1 MNIKSNQKRARL
13 TIMSLWLVLFLE
25 IVSFVSGYFQYDLLN
40 KFSLGVNVP
49 EEISAMNDAREVL
62 VTVVYFALRLV
73 TGILFIMWFRR
84 AYYNLHQL
92 SSNLAFSEGWA
103 AGSWFVPV
111 LNFFRP
117 FQIMQEL
124 YVKTKEMLEKQKMN
138 FNYNSKI
145 LWVWWALWIVSNIL
159 GQLVFRFS
167 THLETLEDVI
177 TITKLGMV
185 SNFIGIPLALLAI
198 KVVKDYSIAEVKLM
212 K

>member
-1 MNIKSNQKRARL
+1 MNVKSNQKRARL

-40 KFSLGVNVP
+40 KFLLGVNVP
-49 EEISAMNDAREVL
+49 EEVSAMNDAREVL

>member
-49 EEISAMNDAREVL
+49 EEVSAMNDAREVL
-62 VTVVYFALRLV
+62 VTVVYFVLRLL